1 MKKDYGDCRGV
12 FTETKGSKNSEKA
25 RLRLAKQHAYIS
37 NACNDFLHKLSKTI
51 IGENQVVVVEDIG
64 VKGLLKTRL
73 AKSIGDSGW
82 SKFLTYLKYKAD
94 WYGRTFIQV
103 DRFFPSS
110 KLCHRCGYKNE
121 DLALHDRTWC
131 CPNCGET
138 HDRDINASTNLYFVG
153 LGQPE
158 VTPVEQ
164 ALVDGRSP
172 NGLPKKLSC
181 DETGSSTFYS

>member
-1 MKKDYGDCRGV
+1 VKKDYGDCRGV

-37 NACNDFLHKLSKTI
+37 NARNDFLHKLSKTI
-51 IGENQVVVVEDIG
+51 IGENQVVVVEDIN

-73 AKSIGDSGW
+73 SKSISDSGW

-103 DRFFPSS
+103 GRFFPSS
-110 KLCHRCGYKNE
+110 KLCHRCRYKNE
-121 DLALHDRTWC
+121 DLALNDRMWC
-131 CPNCGET
+131 CPACGET
-138 HDRDINASTNLYFVG
+138 HNRDVNASKNLYFVG
-153 LGQPE
+153 LGRPE

-164 ALVDGRSP
+164 ALVDDRSP
-172 NGLPKKLSC
+172 NGLPKKPSC
-181 DETGSSTFYS
+181 DEAGSSTAKG